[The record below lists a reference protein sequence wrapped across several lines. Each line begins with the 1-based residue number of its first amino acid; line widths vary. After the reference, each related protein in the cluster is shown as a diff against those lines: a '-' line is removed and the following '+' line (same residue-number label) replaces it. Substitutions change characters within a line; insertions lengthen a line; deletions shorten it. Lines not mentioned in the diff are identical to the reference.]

1 MSVLVDSSVWIE
13 YFRSGKDLEK
23 LDLLIDENIVVIN
36 KLVLTELI
44 PFLKIRN
51 QRKIIN
57 LLSDINKLELNINWD
72 EIADYQYKCLKAGLN
87 GLGIPDLLIAQNAIQ
102 NNCSIYSLDNHFKL
116 LSDIIRLKLA

>member
-1 MSVLVDSSVWIE
+1 VSVLVDSSVWIE